1 MKAFY
6 VTEKQV
12 NEYIERELLR
22 FDSLNNFRQELER
35 SIADCDESC
44 PAQYKFFTRVLKA
57 LN

>member
-35 SIADCDESC
+35 
-44 PAQYKFFTRVLKA
+44 
-57 LN
+57 